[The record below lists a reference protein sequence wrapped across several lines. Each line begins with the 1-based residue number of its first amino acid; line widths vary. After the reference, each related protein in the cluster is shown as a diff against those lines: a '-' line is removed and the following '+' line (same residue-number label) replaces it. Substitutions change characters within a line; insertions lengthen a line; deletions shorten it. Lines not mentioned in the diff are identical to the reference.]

1 MFGGCV
7 EETIPFSFNFIKIE
21 FEVKNNEVWKLI
33 DKTGYSY
40 YIKNQGSIELPGGA
54 SKYRLMRLAGN
65 SLPEVY
71 VIHPAFPN
79 PFNPVTIISYELLFD
94 GHVSLVIYDILGEKV
109 KELVRGYNPAGAHNI
124 IWDATGESSGIYFI
138 GLTAGNFVGTQKLVL
153 LK

>member
-1 MFGGCV
+1 M
-7 EETIPFSFNFIKIE
+7 
-21 FEVKNNEVWKLI
+21 KNNEVWKFI
-33 DKTGYSY
+33 DETGYSY
-40 YIKNQGSIELPGGA
+40 YIKNQGSIELPGGV

-94 GHVSLVIYDILGEKV
+94 GDVSLVIYDMLGEKV
-109 KELVRGYNPAGAHNI
+109 KELVRGYNPAGVHDI

-138 GLTAGNFVGTQKLVL
+138 GLTARNFVGTQKLVL